1 MVGIAVRNLNDDL
14 KRRSGADSRAP
25 SPKGV
30 GPGKARRRRT
40 GAHHRQEPAP
50 KAGRRHRQ
58 PQVHPHRASRRL
70 PDAEG
75 DVAMTGTATGSRT

>member
-1 MVGIAVRNLNDDL
+1 MATMTVRSLDDDL

-40 GAHHRQEPAP
+40 GAHHRQEAAP
-50 KAGRRHRQ
+50 KAERRRKQ
-58 PQVHPHRASRRL
+58 PQVHPHRAPGRPPHDDR
-70 PDAEG
+70 G
-75 DVAMTGTATGSRT
+75 VATTGAAIRNEA